1 MKKTALMGL
10 GLMVITNDQLLSM
23 DYYTVNHKER
33 PQKRT
38 HRHKRTTSQIEFPM
52 IPLEQFVISFSTKN
66 TVFEQLKERP
76 SMKALLA
83 KVPMED
89 FFSHILKISGTR
101 EKSSYYVA
109 ELEKT
114 EEIFHFLAAAKI
126 ELELEK
132 ADIDGLATKY
142 KFEQKTLIANAI
154 SYGIT
159 DFGRHF
165 PETQAS
171 TPDSVSSTI

>member
-1 MKKTALMGL
+1 
-10 GLMVITNDQLLSM
+10 
-23 DYYTVNHKER
+23 
-33 PQKRT
+33 
-38 HRHKRTTSQIEFPM
+38 
-52 IPLEQFVISFSTKN
+52 
-66 TVFEQLKERP
+66 
-76 SMKALLA
+76 MKALLA

-89 FFSHILKISGTR
+89 FFLHILKISETR

-109 ELEKT
+109 ELERT

-132 ADIDGLATKY
+132 ADINSLATKY
-142 KFEQKTLIANAI
+142 KFEQKTLIANAV

-165 PETQAS
+165 SEKEAS
-171 TPDSVSSTI
+171 TLDSVPSPSTKD